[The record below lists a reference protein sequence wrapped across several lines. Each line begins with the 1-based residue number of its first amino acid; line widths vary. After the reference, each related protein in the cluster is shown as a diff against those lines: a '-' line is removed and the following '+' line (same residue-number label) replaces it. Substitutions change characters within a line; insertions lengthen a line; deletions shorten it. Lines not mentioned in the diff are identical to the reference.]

1 MNLTLKVEE
10 ICDAAEDDS
19 AVDGSTSR
27 SHFEKPELSA
37 EVISC
42 VVNLDERIAI
52 VTKAG
57 RTRRDDLARAVRSR
71 LEHFKRQTLQSVPQL
86 VNHWAI
92 AAFEDN
98 ILPIS
103 ELIVLL
109 RLVCRNDGFFS

>member
-1 MNLTLKVEE
+1 MINY
-10 ICDAAEDDS
+10 
-19 AVDGSTSR
+19 
-27 SHFEKPELSA
+27 
-37 EVISC
+37 
-42 VVNLDERIAI
+42 NERIAV
-52 VTKAG
+52 VTNAG

-86 VNHWAI
+86 VNHWAV

-109 RLVCRNDGFFS
+109 RLVCKNVGAIVYGKLLLQLMSSAEEFSATDDEMSSM